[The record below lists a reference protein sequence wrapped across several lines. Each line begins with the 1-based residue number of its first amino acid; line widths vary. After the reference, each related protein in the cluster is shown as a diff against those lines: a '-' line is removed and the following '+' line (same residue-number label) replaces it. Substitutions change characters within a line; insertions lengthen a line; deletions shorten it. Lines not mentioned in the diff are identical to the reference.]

1 MSPLPRPRALLL
13 DLDGTL
19 IDSAPDIAR
28 ALAETLAAYGLPPL
42 DEVAVRQRVGHGV
55 ARLVESGFAAVGR
68 PLAEADLAAATA
80 AMMDA
85 YRARLIDRTRLID
98 GVEVLVAVCEA
109 REIRLAC
116 VTNKPEAM
124 ARTILDHFGLGAAI
138 PVVIG
143 GDGPLP
149 RKPAPD
155 PLLAALARLGV
166 APDEAWMVG
175 DGRPDMQAARAAG
188 VAAVAVRSDYGEPL
202 TPDLYDRLAD
212 DPAGVAALIEATAR
226 R

>member
-1 MSPLPRPRALLL
+1 MTALPLPRALLL

-28 ALAETLAAYGLPPL
+28 ALAEILTAHDLPPL
-42 DEVAVRQRVGHGV
+42 DEAAVRQRIGHGV

-68 PLAEADLAAATA
+68 LLAEADLAAATA

-85 YRARLIDRTRLID
+85 YRARLTDRTRLTD
-98 GVEVLVAVCEA
+98 GVEALVAACAA
-109 REIRLAC
+109 RAIRLAC

-149 RKPAPD
+149 RKPSPA

-166 APDEAWMVG
+166 EPADAWMVG
-175 DGRPDMQAARAAG
+175 DGVPDMQAARAAG

-202 TPDLYDRLAD
+202 TPGLYDRLAD
-212 DPAGVAALIEATAR
+212 DPAGVAALIGATDR